1 MTDRTDP
8 NERIAVSVLTGFLGS
23 GKSTLLGRL
32 LRHPDMDETAV
43 IVNEFGEVGID
54 HALLAQSDENTVLMS
69 SGCLCCTIRG
79 DLVETLRDLSRR
91 RARGEVPAYRRVVIE
106 TTGLADPAPVLHTLM
121 ADPAIL
127 AEHRLDGVIAT
138 VDAVNGWATLD
149 GHAESVKQ
157 VAVADRL
164 LLTKTDLAEPAV
176 TARLRD
182 RLAAINPSAPML
194 EVAAGEIDPARLF
207 GAGLYDPATKTA
219 DVARWLRDA
228 AYDTAEHEHGHT
240 HDAHDVNRHDDRI
253 AAFCLYF
260 DRPFEWEGLTYW
272 LELLAAYRGDDL
284 LRVKGLFNVRDV
296 DQPVVIHGVQ
306 HVFHPPATIERWP
319 DDDRRSRVV
328 FITRGLDRS
337 VIERTLAGVNAQA
350 GAKAGEA

>member
-1 MTDRTDP
+1 MSDP
-8 NERIAVSVLTGFLGS
+8 NDRIAVSVLTGFLGS

-32 LRHPDMDETAV
+32 LDHPDMDETAV

-79 DLVETLRDLSRR
+79 DLVETLRDLAAR
-91 RARGEVPAYRRVVIE
+91 RAGGALPAYRRVVIE

-121 ADPAIL
+121 ADNAIL
-127 AEHRLDGVIAT
+127 GEHRLDGVIAT
-138 VDAVNGWATLD
+138 VDAVNGWATLEA
-149 GHAESVKQ
+149 HAESVKQ
-157 VAVADRL
+157 AAVADRL

-176 TARLRD
+176 TVRLRD
-182 RLAAINPSAPML
+182 RLAAINPSAPMH
-194 EVAAGEIDPARLF
+194 EVAQGEIAPDRLF

-228 AYDTAEHEHGHT
+228 AYGTADLDHHP
-240 HDAHDVNRHDDRI
+240 HDVNRHDDRI

-260 DRPFEWEGLTYW
+260 DRPFEWESLTYW
-272 LELLAAYRGDDL
+272 LELLSTYRGDDL

-296 DQPVVIHGVQ
+296 AQPVVIHGVQ
-306 HVFHPPATIERWP
+306 HIFHPPATIEHWP

-328 FITRGLDRS
+328 FITRDLDRS

-350 GAKAGEA
+350 VQA